1 MKKTYTIVMMVV
13 ACAALIP
20 TLVIAKDMFQMEPVN
35 NEEYIDPVDVSF
47 DDLDTVL
54 LEDIDDDLPVTTTED
69 SSEDDETADEPY
81 CNGKRYLKLRGKWGN
96 GSDPE
101 FDGYWG
107 GRITY
112 KSGPRGNHVS
122 IFKGLYNKT
131 GEEPAGRIVGI
142 LKKGYFCGKIIDENG
157 SSCKVT
163 GLYRFDREN
172 QLFQMQWMV
181 PRHGG
186 WAVARIQVVEE

>member
-13 ACAALIP
+13 VCAALIP
-20 TLVIAKDMFQMEPVN
+20 TLVIAKDMFQIKPIN
-35 NEEYIDPVDVSF
+35 DEEYIDPVDFSF
-47 DDLDTVL
+47 DDLDTEL
-54 LEDIDDDLPVTTTED
+54 LEDIDDDIPVPNAENSD
-69 SSEDDETADEPY
+69 EDDETDDEPY
-81 CNGKRYLKLRGKWGN
+81 FRGKQYLKLRGIWGN

-101 FDGYWG
+101 LDGYWG

-112 KSGPRGNHVS
+112 KSGPRGNHVG
-122 IFKGLYNKT
+122 ILKGLYNKT

-142 LKKGYFCGKIIDENG
+142 LKKGYFCGKIIDRNG

-163 GLYRFDREN
+163 GLYRFDREK

-181 PRHGG
+181 PKQGG
-186 WAVARIQVVEE
+186 WAVARVQVVAE